1 MGGTRSLRPTDSLS
15 GSAPAGG
22 VPCTPGSRMIFDDDG
37 NMVLLEPH
45 GGSYGGGF
53 GDYFG
58 YRDLLTAWLEEGTF
72 AGLEV
77 DRQSSSR

>member
-1 MGGTRSLRPTDSLS
+1 
-15 GSAPAGG
+15 
-22 VPCTPGSRMIFDDDG
+22 MIFDDDG

-58 YRDLLTAWLEEGTF
+58 FRDLLTDWLEEGTF
-72 AGLEV
+72 AGLDV